1 MIDYLATLSNT
12 KENNMIIQ
20 KLYKKEVLDMFYT
33 DSFFNMSERQLRN
46 WQTIMSSFLESR
58 SEVFEELMA
67 KFKAEGFFVS
77 KDF

>member
-1 MIDYLATLSNT
+1 
-12 KENNMIIQ
+12 
-20 KLYKKEVLDMFYT
+20 
-33 DSFFNMSERQLRN
+33 
-46 WQTIMSSFLESR
+46 MSSFLESR